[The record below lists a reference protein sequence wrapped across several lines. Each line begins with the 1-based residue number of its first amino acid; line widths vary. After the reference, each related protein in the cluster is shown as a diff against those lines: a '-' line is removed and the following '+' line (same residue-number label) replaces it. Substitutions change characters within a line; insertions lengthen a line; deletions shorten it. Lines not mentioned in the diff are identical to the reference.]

1 MFRLYLNILLISAV
15 SFSAGCASP
24 VEISKTVWGSST
36 RALEEARVNGIVKIY
51 DAPPGRCYDEA
62 LKAAVESDFKIFIEN
77 KTKATIVVMGVKG
90 SINTTEVGIFCTEV
104 SDNKS
109 KIYISSLSSNA
120 KRIVAE
126 KIFPIIDTVLG
137 SSDNQTVT
145 VINEQ

>member
-1 MFRLYLNILLISAV
+1 MFRLLNILLV
-15 SFSAGCASP
+15 SVVCLSAGCASP
-24 VEISKTVWGSST
+24 MELSRTIWGSST
-36 RALEEARVNGIVKIY
+36 RDLEEARVNGIVKIY

-62 LKAAVESDFKIFIEN
+62 LKAAVESDFKIFIQN
-77 KTKATIVVMGVKG
+77 KAKATIVVMGVKG
-90 SINTTEVGIFCTEV
+90 SVNTTEVGIFCTEV

-126 KIFPIIDTVLG
+126 KILFMIDSVLG
-137 SSDNQTVT
+137 SSDSQTVT